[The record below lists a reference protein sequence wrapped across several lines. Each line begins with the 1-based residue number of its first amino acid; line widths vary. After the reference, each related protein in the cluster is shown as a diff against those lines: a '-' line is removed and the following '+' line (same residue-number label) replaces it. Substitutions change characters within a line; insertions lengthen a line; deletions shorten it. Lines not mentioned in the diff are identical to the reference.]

1 MKVAFKVDR
10 IGYYRLFAPLIDHA
24 MGQGATVLL
33 LHRDAPGDRTGLK
46 AYQWADPAKV
56 PAFKAGTPRVLQYR
70 SEREL
75 VELAERERPDALVTI
90 WAWSEAAACEA
101 IRDRGVTWAAL
112 QESHEF
118 HVFPIEMLL
127 RPDVMC
133 MFSEWW
139 IELVEQY
146 YADAPR
152 DRIRARL
159 VATGWPELDALSLV
173 DRSAFRSRH
182 HISENA
188 PLVTLA
194 SYKQHADDPWEQL
207 VFRSGSRATAIA
219 RALSRGRFGYLRS
232 AREGILYVELL
243 RAVRS
248 FCDRNGALFVS
259 KSRGKDRPPPEELR
273 LADVALQDEG
283 YYPATILEL
292 AAVSDVVISFLST
305 ATLEAVYAGALSIC
319 PMPPQESEWLRA
331 PASARFRE
339 LLAYRQPGSIWNSP
353 GVVRQIGVEE
363 LIRDLPGMT
372 LSVLRPD
379 QPGRH
384 AYIERFMAADDAG
397 HSARTWQ
404 AIRDALARKA
414 RAG

>member
-24 MGQGATVLL
+24 MGQGASVLL
-33 LHRDAPGDRTGLK
+33 LHRDSPGDRTGLK

-56 PAFKAGTPRVLQYR
+56 PAFRSGTPRVLQYR

-75 VELAERERPDALVTI
+75 VEVADRERPDALVTI
-90 WAWSEAAACEA
+90 WAWSDAAACEA
-101 IRDRGVTWAAL
+101 IRDSGVTWAAL

-118 HVFPIEMLL
+118 HVFPVEMLL
-127 RPDVMC
+127 RPDVTC

-139 IELVEQY
+139 VELVEKY
-146 YADAPR
+146 YADAPK
-152 DRIRARL
+152 DRIRGRL
-159 VATGWPELDALSLV
+159 VATGWPELDALALV
-173 DRSAFRSRH
+173 DRSAFRARH
-182 HISENA
+182 HIPEGA
-188 PLVTLA
+188 PVVTLA

-207 VFRSGSRATAIA
+207 VFRSGSRAAATL
-219 RALSRGRFGYLRS
+219 RALSRGRLGYLRS

-243 RAVRS
+243 RAVRA
-248 FCDRNGALFVS
+248 FCDRNGAVFVS

-283 YYPATILEL
+283 YYPATILEI

-331 PASARFRE
+331 PGSARFRE

-353 GVVRQIGVEE
+353 GVVRQIGVAE

-372 LSVLRPD
+372 LTDLRPEAAARSTYVD
-379 QPGRH
+379 RYLGPQDARH
-384 AYIERFMAADDAG
+384 A
-397 HSARTWQ
+397 ARTWR
-404 AIRDALARKA
+404 AIEDATARKA
-414 RAG
+414 ARS